1 MPRAAEEWAHAFL
14 FTDCRIPYTSEN
26 HGSLLSK
33 ERNAM
38 RKDTFA
44 PVPKSLV
51 AGSKEPFCYTQEE
64 THMKPD
70 GMDPDCPLQASG
82 FQVPCGSLPGRT
94 GSGLGI
100 HRNPQK
106 VALCSNLPQC

>member
-64 THMKPD
+64 THMKP
-70 GMDPDCPLQASG
+70 GNQPLE
-82 FQVPCGSLPGRT
+82 FHV
-94 GSGLGI
+94 
-100 HRNPQK
+100 
-106 VALCSNLPQC
+106 NLPECNKLNEVNNTDC